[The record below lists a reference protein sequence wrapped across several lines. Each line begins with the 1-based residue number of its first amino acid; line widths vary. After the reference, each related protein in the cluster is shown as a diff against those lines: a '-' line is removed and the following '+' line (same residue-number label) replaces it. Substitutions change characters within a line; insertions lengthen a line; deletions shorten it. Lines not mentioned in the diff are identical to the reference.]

1 MSIFSVILGGSTVLL
16 TDRNIQSTPASVWR
30 KRNVIFLCPAV
41 CWGWTG
47 SNKVNFSSPEMRAL
61 FILCNFDRT
70 PANFLIIFLSLLV
83 AQPNITWPFPVI
95 SRNHEYT
102 PDRSSGHT
110 CRASGMSQ
118 VLCPQRQVPN
128 GSALGAL
135 VFSFQVVRVAP
146 HHQGSFL
153 AVSVPLH
160 LDQLPFPSL
169 IFPFRVSSD
178 LLWAGEQDDQ
188 SLSDLRSKIREHG
201 VWMKACWVLLGVPC
215 PKFVSPILAIW
226 RHFILVWDSL
236 CILPSGGYS
245 VMLWLTIRMSSQE
258 LCSFFFFLKLVFILL
273 RYTH

>member
-1 MSIFSVILGGSTVLL
+1 MTFNVYFFNNTWSEYSAAHRQKHSVYPSFCLKEKKCHILVSGSVL
-16 TDRNIQSTPASVWR
+16 R
-30 KRNVIFLCPAV
+30 
-41 CWGWTG
+41 WTG

-95 SRNHEYT
+95 SRNNEYI

-110 CRASGMSQ
+110 SVRFFVPRGKSQ
-118 VLCPQRQVPN
+118 TAQLWGLLYFLLR
-128 GSALGAL
+128 
-135 VFSFQVVRVAP
+135 VVRVPP

-169 IFPFRVSSD
+169 IFPFRVSSH
-178 LLWAGEQDDQ
+178 LLWAGEKTTKAYQTLGPKSENMGSEWRRAGF
-188 SLSDLRSKIREHG
+188 SLEFR
-201 VWMKACWVLLGVPC
+201 VLNLCHLFWLFGG
-215 PKFVSPILAIW
+215 IL
-226 RHFILVWDSL
+226 FLVWVSL

-245 VMLWLTIRMSSQE
+245 VMLWLTIRMSRQE
-258 LCSFFFFLKLVFILL
+258 LYSFFFFLKLVFILL